1 MQKDN
6 HNLPRETLARLGP
19 KALRDDQL
27 IALILRSGSAS
38 QSVHELSRQLCENGL
53 KTLISSD
60 LRELMRGW
68 GLGEARA
75 ASLLAAVE
83 LGRRLLGSSGPPI
96 TTPEEAYVQLQELS
110 QSKKETFKALYL
122 DGRRRLLRSEVVS
135 VGTLTATLVHPRE
148 VFAPALECGAAS
160 LVVAHN
166 HPSGD
171 PTPSS
176 EDRLL
181 TERLSQ
187 AGRLL
192 GLQVDDHLVI
202 GRGCY
207 VSLRQLGLLVA

>member
-1 MQKDN
+1 MNNND
-6 HNLPRETLARLGP
+6 LPRETLAQKGV

-27 IALILRSGSAS
+27 IALILRSGSKSSSVYQLS
-38 QSVHELSRQLCENGL
+38 QQLADLGL
-53 KTLISSD
+53 DQLHGFTFQECLG
-60 LRELMRGW
+60 LE
-68 GLGEARA
+68 GLGEAKA
-75 ASLLAAVE
+75 ASLMAALE
-83 LGRRLLGSSGPPI
+83 LGRRSLGSAGPPV
-96 TTPEEAYVQLQELS
+96 TTPEEAYCQLQDLS
-110 QSKKETFKALYL
+110 QSRKETFKALYL
-122 DGRRRLLRSEVVS
+122 DGRRRLLRSEIVS

-148 VFAPALECGAAS
+148 VFGPALECGAAS

-171 PTPSS
+171 PTPSH

-192 GLQVDDHLVI
+192 GLYLDDHLVI
-202 GRGCY
+202 GKGCF

>member
-1 MQKDN
+1 MDN
-6 HNLPRETLARLGP
+6 TTLPRETLAQRGV

-27 IALILRSGSAS
+27 IALILRSGGKGAS
-38 QSVHELSRQLCENGL
+38 VYQLAQELADLGL
-53 KTLISSD
+53 SHLTD
-60 LRELMRGW
+60 LTFQEACGLN
-68 GLGEARA
+68 GLGEAKA
-75 ASLLAAVE
+75 ASLLAALE
-83 LGRRLLGSSGPPI
+83 LGRRSLGTAGPPV
-96 TTPEEAYVQLQELS
+96 TTPEEAYVQLQDLS
-110 QSKKETFKALYL
+110 RSRKETFKALYL
-122 DGRRRLLRSEVVS
+122 DGRRRLLRAEVVS

-148 VFAPALECGAAS
+148 VFGPALECGAAS

-171 PTPSS
+171 PTPSH

-192 GLQVDDHLVI
+192 GLNLDDHLVI
-202 GRGCY
+202 GKGCY

>member
-1 MQKDN
+1 MN
-6 HNLPRETLARLGP
+6 ELAPPPRESLALLGP
-19 KALRDDQL
+19 RALRDDQL
-27 IALILRSGSAS
+27 VALILRSGGRDLSVYDLARDLCRQGLNWLAE
-38 QSVHELSRQLCENGL
+38 QSLEQLA
-53 KTLISSD
+53 D
-60 LRELMRGW
+60 W
-68 GLGEARA
+68 PGLGQAKA
-75 ASLLAAVE
+75 ASLVAALE
-83 LGRRLLGSSGPPI
+83 LGRRTLGTSGPPI
-96 TTPEEAYVQLQELS
+96 TSPEEAYAQVQQLS
-110 QSKKETFKALYL
+110 QARKETFMALYL

-171 PTPSS
+171 PTPSH

-192 GLQVDDHLVI
+192 GLQLDDHLVV
-202 GRGCY
+202 GRGCF
-207 VSLRQLGLLVA
+207 VSLRQIGILVA

>member
-1 MQKDN
+1 MDN
-6 HNLPRETLARLGP
+6 TTLPRETLAQKGV

-27 IALILRSGSAS
+27 IALILRSGGKGA
-38 QSVHELSRQLCENGL
+38 SVHQLAQQLADLGL
-53 KTLISSD
+53 EHLYG
-60 LRELMRGW
+60 LNFLECRGLN
-68 GLGEARA
+68 GLGEAKA
-75 ASLLAAVE
+75 ASLMAALE
-83 LGRRLLGSSGPPI
+83 LGRRSLGSAGPPV
-96 TTPEEAYVQLQELS
+96 TTPEEAYCQLQDLS
-110 QSKKETFKALYL
+110 QSRKETFKALYL
-122 DGRRRLLRSEVVS
+122 DGRRRLLRSEIVS

-148 VFAPALECGAAS
+148 VFGPALECGAAS

-171 PTPSS
+171 PTPSH

-192 GLQVDDHLVI
+192 GLNLDDHLVI
-202 GRGCY
+202 GKGCF

>member
-1 MQKDN
+1 MDN
-6 HNLPRETLARLGP
+6 TTLPRETLAQRGV

-27 IALILRSGSAS
+27 IALILRSGGKGAS
-38 QSVHELSRQLCENGL
+38 VYQLAQELADLGL
-53 KTLISSD
+53 SHLTD
-60 LRELMRGW
+60 LTFQEACCLN
-68 GLGEARA
+68 GLGEAKA
-75 ASLLAAVE
+75 ASLLAALE
-83 LGRRLLGSSGPPI
+83 LGRRSLGTAGPPV
-96 TTPEEAYVQLQELS
+96 TTPEEAYVQLQDLS
-110 QSKKETFKALYL
+110 RSRKETFKALYL
-122 DGRRRLLRSEVVS
+122 DGRRRLLRAEVVS

-148 VFAPALECGAAS
+148 VFGPALECGAAS

-171 PTPSS
+171 PTPSH

-192 GLQVDDHLVI
+192 GLNLDDHLVI
-202 GRGCY
+202 GKGCY

>member
-1 MQKDN
+1 MDTL
-6 HNLPRETLARLGP
+6 LPRETLAQLGI

-27 IALILRSGSAS
+27 IALILRSGGRGH
-38 QSVHELSRQLCENGL
+38 SVHHLSQQLADLGLTELSQRRFE
-53 KTLISSD
+53 D
-60 LRELMRGW
+60 LHNW
-68 GLGEARA
+68 PGLGVAKA
-75 ASLLAAVE
+75 ASLMAALE
-83 LGRRLLGSSGPPI
+83 LGRRSLGSSGPPV
-96 TTPEEAYVQLQELS
+96 TTPEEAYVQFQDLGNAR
-110 QSKKETFKALYL
+110 KETFKALYL
-122 DGRRRLLRSEVVS
+122 DGRRRVLRSEIVS

-181 TERLSQ
+181 TDRLSQ

-192 GLQVDDHLVI
+192 GLNLDDHLVI